1 MHCLNER
8 ERKTYLWL
16 SEEQRTTAD
25 DKSIEQGVD
34 FMKDIKKNVFIAPY
48 FNRTTSY
55 TSADRKRSNFLSH
68 KTIFKVT

>member
-1 MHCLNER
+1 MR

-34 FMKDIKKNVFIAPY
+34 FMKDIKKTYLLHRTLY
-48 FNRTTSY
+48 FLYGASRQKIW
-55 TSADRKRSNFLSH
+55 AG
-68 KTIFKVT
+68 